1 MHANPHRDDPHPSL
15 VLESGTLDAAVRE
28 AKVDRLLF
36 DVDEGDRAAL
46 VRAVKVAR
54 KATPEVMRRV
64 LAAFDAVPKLTACEL
79 YYRGLLLF
87 RLGDGV
93 AAAISHTRAAEAGN
107 ADAMF
112 ELSVLYARG
121 LGVRANADLSEA
133 WLQRAAAANHPRALY
148 NVGAAYASGAKGQPD
163 YERAASYYERATY
176 LGNGRAAATLAA
188 MISAGEIPGTADEA
202 SAWLTMAEDLGFF
215 PEPRRSREHAS

>member
-1 MHANPHRDDPHPSL
+1 MLSPPALLKVSPKLP
-15 VLESGTLDAAVRE
+15 EAV
-28 AKVDRLLF
+28 
-36 DVDEGDRAAL
+36 G
-46 VRAVKVAR
+46 VKVSEYVVHGE
-54 KATPEVMRRV
+54 P
-64 LAAFDAVPKLTACEL
+64 LASGSSRSVAVPKLTACEL

-87 RLGDGV
+87 RLGDGG

-215 PEPRRSREHAS
+215 PEARRSREHAS

>member
-1 MHANPHRDDPHPSL
+1 MHATPHRDDPRPTL
-15 VLESGTLDAAVRE
+15 VFDAGTLDAETRA
-28 AKVDRLLF
+28 AKVSRLLD
-36 DVDEGDRAAL
+36 DVDAGERAAL

-54 KATPEVMRRV
+54 KATPEVKRRV
-64 LAAFDAVPKLTACEL
+64 LAAFDTVPRLTANEL

-87 RLGDGV
+87 RLGDLV
-93 AAAISHTRAAEAGN
+93 AAAISHTRAAEAGS

-121 LGVRANADLSEA
+121 LGVRTSPEISEA

-148 NVGAAYASGAKGQPD
+148 NLGAAYASGAKGRPD

-188 MISAGEIPGTADEA
+188 MISAGEISGTADEA
-202 SAWLTMAEDLGFF
+202 SAWLTMAEDLGYC
-215 PEPRRSREHAS
+215 PDVPRDRSDAS

>member
-1 MHANPHRDDPHPSL
+1 MHANPHRDDPRPHP
-15 VLESGTLDAAVRE
+15 VLDPSALEAEVRE
-28 AKVDRLLF
+28 AKVNRLLSE
-36 DVDEGDRAAL
+36 VDEGDRGAL

-64 LAAFDAVPKLTACEL
+64 LAAFDATPRLTAGEL

-87 RLGDGV
+87 RLGDWV
-93 AAAISHTRAAEAGN
+93 AAAISHTRAAESGS

-121 LGVRANADLSEA
+121 LGVRANAELSEA
-133 WLQRAAAANHPRALY
+133 WLQRAATANHPRALY

-202 SAWLTMAEDLGFF
+202 SAWLTMAEDLGYF
-215 PEPRRSREHAS
+215 PEARHSREHAS